1 MNEELNKSQARNSSL
16 QQDLSG
22 TKQLLQAEEA
32 KSAELSERMKGLTAT
47 DSSLNSLTA
56 KLQEATARV
65 SELENTLNGFENQLK
80 DSQEMQMQKDQEIQA
95 RWSLPYL
102 HQLP

>member
-1 MNEELNKSQARNSSL
+1 M
-16 QQDLSG
+16 
-22 TKQLLQAEEA
+22 
-32 KSAELSERMKGLTAT
+32 
-47 DSSLNSLTA
+47 TA

-95 RWSLPYL
+95 S
-102 HQLP
+102 

>member
-32 KSAELSERMKGLTAT
+32 KLAELSERMKGLTAT

-95 RWSLPYL
+95 R
-102 HQLP
+102 